1 MFMCHRHSCLCGLLM
16 ATILFILLS
25 ACSKKVHPYLEDPFP
40 AKLSAWKLFTGN
52 PTGLNP
58 NTGVVPYD
66 LNTPLFSDYATK
78 YRFIWMP
85 PGSSAVYN
93 ATEAFEFPI
102 GTVFSKTFAY
112 PENGRRRLIET
123 RLLVH
128 AKAGW
133 TTLPD
138 VWNEAQTEAVLQ
150 VA

>member
-85 PGSSAVYN
+85 PGTHAQYRDDQVFDFPVGTILAKSF
-93 ATEAFEFPI
+93 AFPRQS
-102 GTVFSKTFAY
+102 GKQK
-112 PENGRRRLIET
+112 LIET

-128 AKAGW
+128 GKNGW
-133 TTLPD
+133 IGLPY
-138 VWNEAQTEAVLQ
+138 VWNESQT
-150 VA
+150 